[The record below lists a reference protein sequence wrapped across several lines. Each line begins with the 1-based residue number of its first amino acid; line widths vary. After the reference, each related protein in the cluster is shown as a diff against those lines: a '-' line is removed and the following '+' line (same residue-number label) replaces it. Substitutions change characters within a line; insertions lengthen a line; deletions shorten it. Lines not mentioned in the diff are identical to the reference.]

1 MIPSSDWP
9 ELLGNDFYEEVR
21 EKKERMS
28 VRVKPGIHTH
38 TASGRQYRVRPVVIY
53 SQQYQSKFRGTNVAL
68 PKGSVWVRDLQ
79 IDYTNILKCW
89 IVITNIQ

>member
-1 MIPSSDWP
+1 
-9 ELLGNDFYEEVR
+9 
-21 EKKERMS
+21 MS
-28 VRVKPGIHTH
+28 VRVKPGIYTH
-38 TASGRQYRVRPVVIY
+38 TASGRQYRVRAIGRRVDNVDRAVVIY
-53 SQQYQSKFRGTNVAL
+53 SQQYQSKLRGTNVAL